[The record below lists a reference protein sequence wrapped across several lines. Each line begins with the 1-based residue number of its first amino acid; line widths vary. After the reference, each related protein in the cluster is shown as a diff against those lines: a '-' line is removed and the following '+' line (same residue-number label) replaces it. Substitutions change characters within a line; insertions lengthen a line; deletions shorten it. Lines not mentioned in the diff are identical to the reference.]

1 MGIAP
6 SLLSL
11 RAIVASL
18 AGLIVAACGTVEL
31 PKMNEIMPP
40 AGNQA
45 IARLV
50 AKNGSGTSGVVM
62 FTQRGDKVALLAQVF
77 NVAGGPHSLY
87 IHETGNCSSPNAASA
102 GPVWNAKGAPAGAR
116 RSGQLPDLVVRH
128 EENATLEARVTGLS
142 VGTDAANDV
151 IGHSVVVHGKLDPDP
166 KPEYGVVNDWLAC
179 GVIERYQTA
188 P

>member
-1 MGIAP
+1 MGIARSP
-6 SLLSL
+6 LSL

-18 AGLIVAACGTVEL
+18 AGLLVAGCGTIEL
-31 PKMNEIMPP
+31 PKMNEIIPP

-45 IARLV
+45 IARLMP
-50 AKNGSGTSGVVM
+50 KSGSASYGTVM

-77 NVAGGPHSLY
+77 NVSGGPHSLY

-102 GPVWNAKGAPAGAR
+102 GPVWNAKGASAGAR
-116 RSGQLPDLVVRH
+116 RSVQLPDLVVRH

-142 VGTDAANDV
+142 VGTGAANDIV
-151 IGHSVVVHGKLDPDP
+151 GHSVVVHGKLDPDP
-166 KPEYGVVNDWLAC
+166 KPEFGVINDWLAC
-179 GVIERYQTA
+179 GVIERFQGE